1 MDEAFG
7 RYRLI
12 GVIGE
17 GGMGTVFRAHDATMG
32 RDVAIKVLPTD
43 MASEPGYQERFRR
56 EAYTAARLNEP
67 HIIPIYEA
75 GDIEGRLYV
84 AMPVIDG
91 IDLQRLLR
99 RDGPMAPRRAVK
111 VIEQIGAALDAAHAA
126 GLVHRDVK
134 PSNALMT
141 AKEFVYLIDFG
152 IAHDAS
158 ATRLTRAG
166 NIVGT
171 WPYMAPERFSTG
183 TGDARAD
190 VYALACVFYE
200 CLTGQLPYPGDS
212 LEQQIAGHLTKE
224 IPKPTAVNPAI
235 PAGLDE
241 VIARG
246 LAKDPDQRYQTA
258 QQLVTAANDAL
269 TAAPAPAPTLTEP
282 LPAAWPDVG
291 PPSGPYSGPLP
302 VAPAGVGGG
311 FPATP
316 QPFVPGGPGWV
327 GGPAPPS
334 RGSATRW
341 IIAAGAAVAV
351 VAVIVVVA
359 IIANGSGT
367 TTPTAHTTAT
377 KATKTSTTPTPTVTP
392 DRLDSILLSAR
403 DVDTVMGA
411 SGMEPAEAK
420 TFHALLVPPGTM
432 SDPDCRG
439 TVFVLQQPVYQG
451 SGYTAVSEQE
461 LHEPGNPYAHLV
473 DQAAVS
479 FPSADQAVAFVK
491 NSADKWRACGGQTV
505 TNSFNGQTDRWI
517 VGDLTGVV
525 PTIVQLHTLA
535 GGATWACQHVLS
547 AVSNVVIDVVA
558 CADQIS
564 DQARLIADKMAAK
577 VTE

>member
-7 RYRLI
+7 RYRLM

-17 GGMGTVFRAHDATMG
+17 GGMGTVYRAHDATMG
-32 RDVAIKVLPTD
+32 RDVAIKVLPTEL
-43 MASEPGYQERFRR
+43 ASEPGYQERFRR

-91 IDLQRLLR
+91 IDLHSLLQ
-99 RDGPMAPRRAVK
+99 RDGPMAPRLAVK

-152 IAHDAS
+152 IAHDTSAS
-158 ATRLTRAG
+158 RLTRAG

-212 LEQQIAGHLTKE
+212 LEQQIAGHLIKE
-224 IPKPTAVNPAI
+224 IPKPTAVDPAI

-246 LAKDPDQRYQTA
+246 MAKEPDQRYQTA
-258 QQLVTAANDAL
+258 KQLATAASGAL
-269 TAAPAPAPTLTEP
+269 TPAPAPAPAPMLTGP
-282 LPAAWPDVG
+282 LPAAWPDLG

-311 FPATP
+311 FPATS
-316 QPFVPGGPGWV
+316 QPFVPGGPGWA
-327 GGPAPPS
+327 GGSAPS
-334 RGSATRW
+334 RGSAKRW

-351 VAVIVVVA
+351 VAAIVVVA
-359 IIANGSGT
+359 VIANSPGT
-367 TTPTAHTTAT
+367 TTPTAHTTST
-377 KATKTSTTPTPTVTP
+377 KSTKTSTRPTPTMTP
-392 DRLDSILLSAR
+392 DRLDSVLLSVQ
-403 DVDTVMGA
+403 DVNTSMGA
-411 SGMEPAEAK
+411 SGMQPEQA

-432 SDPDCRG
+432 SDPNCRG
-439 TVFVLQQPVYQG
+439 TVFVAQQPVYQG
-451 SGYTAVSEQE
+451 SGYAAISGQE

-479 FPSADQAVAFVK
+479 FPSADQALAFVT
-491 NSADKWRACGGQTV
+491 NSADKWRACGGQTI
-505 TNSFNGQTDRWI
+505 TLSFNGQSDRWI
-517 VGDLTGVV
+517 VGVLTGVV

-535 GGATWACQHVLS
+535 SGTWACQHVLS
-547 AVSNVVIDVVA
+547 AVSNVVIDVIA

-564 DQARLIADKMAAK
+564 DQARIIADKMAAK